1 MGASFKLTP
10 SSINFVAQPG
20 SCVVFIV
27 RGPGTKFRFEDE
39 KSTGKIGGGEVYHNG
54 GNSGQGQLM
63 PRNGCNERGPGSPHG
78 NDLCTGVTRPHGP
91 IKSDIGAGNVLETCL
106 PRSRHPLPGT
116 LVG

>member
-1 MGASFKLTP
+1 MPRLNSLPLRLISLHNQAFALC
-10 SSINFVAQPG
+10 SSYEVQERNFVSKMRNRRKKSAEECIITG
-20 SCVVFIV
+20 VIV
-27 RGPGTKFRFEDE
+27 
-39 KSTGKIGGGEVYHNG
+39 
-54 GNSGQGQLM
+54 GQGQLM

>member
-1 MGASFKLTP
+1 M
-10 SSINFVAQPG
+10 
-20 SCVVFIV
+20 FIV

-39 KSTGKIGGGEVYHNG
+39 KSTGKIGGGEVHHNG